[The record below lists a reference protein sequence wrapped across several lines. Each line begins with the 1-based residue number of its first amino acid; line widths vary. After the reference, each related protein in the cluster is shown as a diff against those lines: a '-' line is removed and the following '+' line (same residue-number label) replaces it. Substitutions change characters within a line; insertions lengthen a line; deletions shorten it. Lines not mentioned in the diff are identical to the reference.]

1 MFKFARQNPNRE
13 LADNRDLGFGSFVSD
28 ASRKRLLNRDGTFN
42 VSRTGLSFFGSLNL
56 YHTLLN
62 MPWPRFLGSVAV
74 AYLVLNLLFAFA
86 YLLCGPGGLDDH
98 VSGVTS
104 HFWRAFFFS
113 IHTFAT
119 IGYGNVVPMSL
130 AANIVVSVESLVG
143 LLSFALTTGVLFA
156 RFSRPTAKIL
166 FSKKA
171 VVAPYLDG
179 SAFMF
184 RITNARRSQLVE
196 LQLKLIFTR
205 FEDSGGNR
213 VRKYYFLN
221 LERRSVAFFPLA
233 WTIVHPIT
241 ESSPLF
247 GIDWDSF
254 DDDRA
259 EFLVLLN
266 GFDETFSATVHTRSS
281 YVAEEIECNAKFLS
295 MYNPLEADQDL
306 SIDVRRLDDTEP
318 APASKARAEAVEG

>member
-1 MFKFARQNPNRE
+1 MFKFARNNANRE
-13 LADNRDLGFGSFVSD
+13 LVDTRDLGFGSFVSES
-28 ASRKRLLNRDGTFN
+28 SRKRLLNRDGTFN
-42 VSRTGLSFFGSLNL
+42 VSRTGLSYFGSLNL

-62 MPWPRFLGSVAV
+62 MPWLRFLGVVA
-74 AYLVLNLLFAFA
+74 ATYLALNLLFAVA

-98 VSGVTS
+98 VSGVGS

-130 AANIVVSVESLVG
+130 AANVVVTVESLFG
-143 LLSFALTTGVLFA
+143 LLGFALTTGVLFA
-156 RFSRPTAKIL
+156 RFSRPTAKII

-171 VVAPYLDG
+171 VVAPYRDG
-179 SAFMF
+179 AGFMF
-184 RITNARRSQLVE
+184 RLTNGRKSQLVE

-205 FEDSGGNR
+205 FEGVDGSR
-213 VRKYYFLN
+213 VRKYYFLD

-241 ESSPLF
+241 ESSPLY
-247 GIDWDSF
+247 GVDWEQF
-254 DDDRA
+254 DHDRA
-259 EFLVLLN
+259 EFLVLLQ
-266 GFDETFSATVHTRSS
+266 GFDETFSQTVHTRSS
-281 YVAEEIECNAKFLS
+281 YIAKEIECGARFVS
-295 MYNPLEADQDL
+295 MYNPLDDDEDL

-318 APASKARAEAVEG
+318 AAIPKIEAEVE